1 MFVKLIQIG
10 DIFLSTHSI
19 KVLSIT
25 FSCSTNKRSTAAI
38 FKGWGVKAVP
48 RKDKITELLCQNK
61 EAAKLK
67 KPVST
72 LYMLSSIEE
81 NSKFQDT
88 SRKLEF

>member
-1 MFVKLIQIG
+1 VIFSLVHIRSKFSPLRLFAVQI
-10 DIFLSTHSI
+10 SAVQKS
-19 KVLSIT
+19 
-25 FSCSTNKRSTAAI
+25 AAI
-38 FKGWGVKAVP
+38 FKGWGVKAIP

-88 SRKLEF
+88 SRKLEI